1 MIKNIILIIIPPLL
15 FSCGRQDPADQLTHL
30 EGYWEIESA
39 TLPDGTAKEFAINT
53 TIDYI
58 EVSDST
64 GIRKKMQPKLD
75 GSYRTSASAETF
87 TAKVENDSLRLYY
100 KTPFDNWRETV
111 LYANDDILKV
121 KNRDGNVYT
130 YTRFR
135 SFKTPE

>member
-1 MIKNIILIIIPPLL
+1 MRHYLWLLCLVILSCSKNPEEFVP
-15 FSCGRQDPADQLTHL
+15 HL

-111 LYANDDILKV
+111 LYANDEILKV